1 MSTFEKELGI
11 MLEIE
16 KQGIWIKSH
25 LEKEV
30 LAVTINTLKESGVDI
45 IYSLELSSGV
55 YKLSIDNNNNIIKEQ
70 VNPAPNGSALLK
82 IFNDI
87 QTDKES
93 METSAFILKD
103 IDIVYDNPAW
113 SRALREILEVKQ
125 NKYTPLIVISPT
137 HSSNVTLDHLFKELS
152 YDDLNEEDIVEL
164 LNAYS
169 ISRNQTVDT
178 TISKLLIGFDRRE
191 IIELLDESYA
201 RYDELNMDMLKAKK
215 LNLIKSSGLL
225 EYREVKTTMD
235 DIGGNKRFKAW
246 FEETKLCMQP
256 EAREMGLDLPKGYL
270 ALGIPGSSKTY
281 AAEAVANDLGIPFL
295 KLNMSSILT
304 KFVGESER
312 KIAQARLLI
321 ESCAPCVLLIDE
333 VEKALGGYQS
343 SNASD
348 SGTLARVFGTVLEM
362 LNDNKNGIFTIMTSN
377 NVKDLPPEL
386 TRTGR
391 LDAIWYFSTPTLE
404 ERKDIFR
411 VHLNKKGLKVKDADI
426 KSISEQTNEYTGAE
440 IEQIV
445 KVAMKKA
452 YLRTV
457 KEGKKTLKVTLADL
471 EAAKNDVIPVAI
483 SSQEKIRDLEEWV
496 KGRALYASEE
506 TTTAA
511 PKRKINAKAIKSAS
525 ELLANK

>member
-1 MSTFEKELGI
+1 MSKFENELSI
-11 MLEIE
+11 MLDIE
-16 KQGIWIKSH
+16 KTGIWIKSNQ
-25 LEKEV
+25 EKEV
-30 LAVTINTLKESGVDI
+30 LAATINVLKDSGVDI
-45 IYSLELSSGV
+45 VYALELSSGIH
-55 YKLSIDNNNNIIKEQ
+55 KLTIDNNNNIVKELA
-70 VNPAPNGSALLK
+70 NPAPSGSAMLK
-82 IFNDI
+82 IYNDI

-125 NKYTPLIVISPT
+125 NKYTPIIVISPT
-137 HSSNVTLDHLFKELS
+137 HSSNVTLDHLFKEIS
-152 YDDLNEEDIVEL
+152 YDDLTEEDIVEL
-164 LNAYS
+164 LKAYS
-169 ISRNQTVDT
+169 ETRRQQIDT
-178 TISKLLIGFDRRE
+178 SISKWFIGFERRE
-191 IIELLDESYA
+191 IIELLDESFA
-201 RYDELNMDMLKAKK
+201 RYNEVNMEMLKAKK

-225 EYREVKTTMD
+225 EYRETKTTMA

-246 FEETKLCMQP
+246 FEETKICMRP

-270 ALGIPGSSKTY
+270 ALGIPGSSKTF

-312 KIAQARLLI
+312 KIQQARTLI

-362 LNDNKNGIFTIMTSN
+362 LNDNKNGIFCIMTSN

-411 VHLNKKGLKVKDADI
+411 VHLAKKNLKVKTEDI
-426 KSISEQTNEYTGAE
+426 ATIAEQTNEYTGAE

-457 KEGKKTLKVTLADL
+457 KAGKKTLKVTVEDL
-471 EAAKNDVIPVAI
+471 IAAKNDVIPVAI

-496 KGRALYASEE
+496 KGRALYASED
-506 TTTAA
+506 TTTT

>member
-1 MSTFEKELGI
+1 MSTFVNELSL

-30 LAVTINTLKESGVDI
+30 LAVTINTLKEAGVDI

-55 YKLSIDNNNNIIKEQ
+55 YKLSIDNNNGIVKEN
-70 VNPAPNGSALLK
+70 VSPAPNGTAILK
-82 IFNDI
+82 LFNDI
-87 QTDKES
+87 QSDKES

-103 IDIVYDNPAW
+103 IDLVYDNPAW
-113 SRALREILEVKQ
+113 SRAFREMLEVKQ
-125 NKYTPLIVISPT
+125 NKYTPIIVISPT
-137 HSSNVTLDHLFKELS
+137 HGSNVTLDHLFKELT
-152 YDDLNEEDIVEL
+152 YDDLTEEDIVEL
-164 LNAYS
+164 LEAYANN
-169 ISRNQTVDT
+169 RNQTIDPQA
-178 TISKLLIGFDRRE
+178 ISKLLIGFNRRE
-191 IIELLDESYA
+191 IIELLDESFA
-201 RYDELNMDMLKAKK
+201 RYGVLNLDALKTKK
-215 LNLIKSSGLL
+215 INLIKASGLL
-225 EYREVKTTMD
+225 EYREVSTTMD

-270 ALGIPGSSKTY
+270 ALGIPGSSKTF
-281 AAEAVANDLGIPFL
+281 AAEAVANDLGVPFL

-312 KIAQARLLI
+312 KIQQARLLI

-506 TTTAA
+506 TPTSSK
-511 PKRKINAKAIKSAS
+511 KRINAKAVKSAS

>member
-1 MSTFEKELGI
+1 
-11 MLEIE
+11 
-16 KQGIWIKSH
+16 
-25 LEKEV
+25 
-30 LAVTINTLKESGVDI
+30 
-45 IYSLELSSGV
+45 
-55 YKLSIDNNNNIIKEQ
+55 
-70 VNPAPNGSALLK
+70 
-82 IFNDI
+82 
-87 QTDKES
+87 
-93 METSAFILKD
+93 
-103 IDIVYDNPAW
+103 
-113 SRALREILEVKQ
+113 
-125 NKYTPLIVISPT
+125 
-137 HSSNVTLDHLFKELS
+137 
-152 YDDLNEEDIVEL
+152 
-164 LNAYS
+164 
-169 ISRNQTVDT
+169 
-178 TISKLLIGFDRRE
+178 
-191 IIELLDESYA
+191 
-201 RYDELNMDMLKAKK
+201 
-215 LNLIKSSGLL
+215 
-225 EYREVKTTMD
+225 
-235 DIGGNKRFKAW
+235 
-246 FEETKLCMQP
+246 MQP

-281 AAEAVANDLGIPFL
+281 AAEAVANDLGVPFL

-404 ERKDIFR
+404 ERKDIFK

-506 TTTAA
+506 TTTSTK
-511 PKRKINAKAIKSAS
+511 KRINTKAIKSAS